1 MKKKSK
7 RSTIVDYLILG
18 VVLASGVI
26 LFLFLPP
33 IKYKK
38 EVGILVMAAFYV
50 FWSIWFHSKRGD
62 LEIKIVLEYI
72 VVAVLGMVLLLAL
85 I

>member
-1 MKKKSK
+1 MKRKN
-7 RSTIVDYLILG
+7 IVGDYLILG
-18 VVLASGVI
+18 VVLAIGVM

-38 EVGILVMAAFYV
+38 EVGILVIAAFYI
-50 FWSIWFHSKRGD
+50 FWSIWFHNKRGG
-62 LEIKIVLEYI
+62 LEVKVVLEYI
-72 VVAVLGMVLLLAL
+72 VIAALGVVLLLSL

>member
-1 MKKKSK
+1 MTDKEKKSA
-7 RSTIVDYLILG
+7 IFDYLILG
-18 VVLASGVI
+18 VVLTIGVM

-38 EVGILVMAAFYV
+38 EVGVLAMAAFYV
-50 FWSIWFHSKRGD
+50 FWSIWFHSKKGD

-72 VVAVLGMVLLLAL
+72 VIAVLGVVLLLSL

>member
-1 MKKKSK
+1 MKRKNGKN
-7 RSTIVDYLILG
+7 IIGDYLILG
-18 VVLASGVI
+18 VVLAVGVA

-50 FWSIWFHSKRGD
+50 LWSIWFHSKRGD

-72 VVAVLGMVLLLAL
+72 IIAGLGAALLLSL

>member
-1 MKKKSK
+1 MKRKN
-7 RSTIVDYLILG
+7 IVGDYLILG
-18 VVLASGVI
+18 VVLAIGVM

-38 EVGILVMAAFYV
+38 EVGVLAMAAFYV
-50 FWSIWFHSKRGD
+50 FWSIWFHSKKGD

-72 VVAVLGMVLLLAL
+72 VIAVLGVVLLLSL

>member
-1 MKKKSK
+1 MKRKNRKS
-7 RSTIVDYLILG
+7 IICDYLILG
-18 VVLASGVI
+18 VVLAAGVA

-33 IKYKK
+33 IKHKK
-38 EVGILVMAAFYV
+38 EVGVLMMAAFYV

-62 LEIKIVLEYI
+62 LEIKIVLEY
-72 VVAVLGMVLLLAL
+72 VVIAVLGVVLLLAL

>member
-1 MKKKSK
+1 MKKKNRK
-7 RSTIVDYLILG
+7 STVGDYLILG
-18 VVLASGVI
+18 IVLAIGVM

-38 EVGILVMAAFYV
+38 EVAVLVMAAFYV

-72 VVAVLGMVLLLAL
+72 VIAALGVVLLLSL

>member
-1 MKKKSK
+1 MPKKNA
-7 RSTIVDYLILG
+7 IFDYLILG
-18 VVLASGVI
+18 VVLATGVV

-38 EVGILVMAAFYV
+38 EMGILMIAAFYL

-62 LEIKIVLEYI
+62 LEIKIILEYI
-72 VVAVLGMVLLLAL
+72 VVAVLGAVLLWAL

>member
-1 MKKKSK
+1 MKKKNGKS
-7 RSTIVDYLILG
+7 IIGDYLILG
-18 VVLASGVI
+18 VVLAAGVA

-38 EVGILVMAAFYV
+38 EVGVLAMAAFYI
-50 FWSIWFHSKRGD
+50 FWSVWFHSKRGD
-62 LEIKIVLEYI
+62 LEIKVVLEYI
-72 VVAVLGMVLLLAL
+72 VIAVLGIVLLLAL